1 MKNKVL
7 TLFCVLFSLSLATFS
22 QESISLFNGYSLDG
36 WEITD
41 LEGHGKV
48 SIADSCIILDV
59 GDDITGINWLK
70 EFPGSNYEITLEANR
85 MEGTDFFCAL
95 TFPVKGSFLTLVVG
109 GWRGSIVGLSSIDG
123 YDAANNFT
131 GQVMFF
137 DNNKW
142 YPIRLRVTDEKV
154 EAWINN
160 DKLVDFIIGNYRLGL
175 RMEMQLSIPVGFATY
190 QTKGGLRNIKMT
202 PISE

>member
-1 MKNKVL
+1 MKNKL
-7 TLFCVLFSLSLATFS
+7 LSFFCVFLSFSITSFS
-22 QESISLFNGYSLDG
+22 QESKSLFNGRSLEG
-36 WEITD
+36 WEVTD

-48 SIADSCIILDV
+48 TIKDSCIIL
-59 GDDITGINWLK
+59 GIGNDITGINWLK
-70 EFPGSNYEITLEANR
+70 ESPGSNYEITLEANR
-85 MEGTDFFCAL
+85 MEGSDFFCAL

-123 YDAANNFT
+123 YDAANNST

-160 DKLVDFIIGNYRLGL
+160 DKLIDFTIGTYRLGL
-175 RMEMQLSIPVGFATY
+175 RMEMELSTPLGFATY
-190 QTKGGLRNIKMT
+190 QTKGALRNINLT
-202 PISE
+202 TIPE